1 MHAYV
6 LVYILAASLNISSLI
21 GLWNLSGESRLTF
34 DVGNDSRDLLQSIA
48 VVLPALLIHSNLFT
62 SVSVTICLCR
72 AIIKMCESLICGLYM
87 FRLTTMC
94 AQTVWKLFTSVV
106 CEEGFLAVG
115 KWLGK
120 LKFYIPKIVVHKT

>member
-62 SVSVTICLCR
+62 SVGVTICLCC
-72 AIIKMCESLICGLYM
+72 AIIKMCESLICGLSIHVQAYNYV
-87 FRLTTMC
+87 RPDCLETIHISSLRGRVPRRWKV
-94 AQTVWKLFTSVV
+94 ARQTEVLYSED
-106 CEEGFLAVG
+106 CGA
-115 KWLGK
+115 
-120 LKFYIPKIVVHKT
+120 